1 MLLYNNLSPSSL
13 ECRDSTAGS
22 AGNKVLEVVTDLS
35 EVIELYGSHRGKLW
49 GTEESKMR
57 SFGVISC

>member
-35 EVIELYGSHRGKLW
+35 EVIELYGSHRVGYRK
-49 GTEESKMR
+49 EESKMR
-57 SFGVISC
+57 IFGVISC